1 MSSLQDWRGRDKM
14 GEKISTREAYGRA
27 LEEFG
32 ADEKIY
38 VFDSDLKSCTMTA
51 YFAEKYPSRFFNMGI
66 AEANMVDVAAGMAS
80 CGATALVHT
89 FAMFA
94 AGRVYDQVRNSVA
107 YPGLNVK
114 VVGSH
119 AGLTVGEDG
128 ATHQCIEDI
137 GLMRTMPGMT
147 VVVPCDGHE
156 TRLAVK
162 AGLEYKGSC
171 YVRTGRCALDNVT
184 DRFADYQF
192 ELGKG
197 IRLTNGKD
205 VTIIACGLMVQ
216 ESLKAAKL
224 LEAEGIHA
232 RVIDMHTIKPI
243 DRELI
248 LAAAEETG
256 AIVTAEEHNVIGGLG
271 GAVAEVLSTARPTPL
286 EIVGVKDCFGH
297 SGHPE
302 ELLRHFG
309 LAPEDVAAAAKRA
322 MARK

>member
-1 MSSLQDWRGRDKM
+1 M
-14 GEKISTREAYGRA
+14 GEKISTRVAYGRA

-32 ADEKIY
+32 SDGNIY

-51 YFAEKYPSRFFNMGI
+51 YFADKYPERFFNMGI
-66 AEANMVDVAAGMAS
+66 AEANMVDTAAGMAA
-80 CGATALVHT
+80 CGAVALVHT
-89 FAMFA
+89 FAVFA

-114 VVGSH
+114 IVGSH

-137 GLMRTMPGMT
+137 SLMRTIPGMT
-147 VVVPCDGHE
+147 VVVPCDGSE
-156 TRLAVK
+156 MRLATK
-162 AGLEYKGSC
+162 AILEHTGPC
-171 YVRTGRCALDNVT
+171 YLRTGRCALDTVT
-184 DRFADYQF
+184 DQFENYHF

-197 IRLTNGKD
+197 VRLADGRD

-216 ESLKAAKL
+216 ESLKAAEL
-224 LEAEGIHA
+224 LEAEGISA

-248 LAAAEETG
+248 LKAADETG
-256 AIVTAEEHNVIGGLG
+256 AIVTAEEHNIIGGLG
-271 GAVAEVLSTARPTPL
+271 GAVAEVLSSERPIPL
-286 EIVGVKDCFGH
+286 ERVGVNDCFGH

-302 ELLRHFG
+302 ELLRHYG
-309 LAPEDVAAAAKRA
+309 LAPEDVAAAAKKA
-322 MARK
+322 IARK

>member
-1 MSSLQDWRGRDKM
+1 M
-14 GEKISTREAYGRA
+14 GEMISTREAYGRA

-32 ADEKIY
+32 SDEKVY
-38 VFDSDLKSCTMTA
+38 VFDADLKSCTMTT
-51 YFAEKYPSRFFNMGI
+51 YFADKYPERFFNMGI

-80 CGATALVHT
+80 CGATAIVHT

-137 GLMRTMPGMT
+137 SLMRTIPGMT
-147 VVVPCDGHE
+147 VVVPCDSNE
-156 TRLAVK
+156 TRFAVK
-162 AGLEYKGSC
+162 AILDQEGPC
-171 YVRTGRCALDNVT
+171 YLRTGRCKLDTVT
-184 DRFADYQF
+184 DQFAYYHF
-192 ELGKG
+192 KLGKG
-197 IRLTNGKD
+197 IRLLDGKD

-216 ESLKAAKL
+216 ESLQAAKL

-243 DRELI
+243 DQEMI
-248 LAAAEETG
+248 LEAAEETG

-271 GAVAEVLSTARPTPL
+271 GAVAEVLSAACPIPL
-286 EIVGVKDCFGH
+286 EMVGVKDCFGH

-322 MARK
+322 VERK